1 MPAEMTDNE
10 YAAHLSK
17 RLMEVGNKMQA
28 GDDRSLLFL
37 CSGYLAGQR
46 ERINSLV
53 KLLGDA
59 KRMAEFGD
67 INEDMEGRLCVVET
81 VALLVLHSR
90 LGRALRIVMRNAYR
104 LITVDAYTQQ

>member
-10 YAAHLSK
+10 YAARLSK

-46 ERINSLV
+46 ERIDSLV

-67 INEDMEGRLCVVET
+67 INEDMEDDGVGWKQWYIDTARE
-81 VALLVLHSR
+81 
-90 LGRALRIVMRNAYR
+90 LGRE
-104 LITVDAYTQQ
+104 